1 MQSTISTWSV
11 SMSNRCIVRANVGYI
26 WSVVRASKRS
36 VELSVRVCSY
46 EAQVDNRSA
55 KCSVPWSV
63 HEVRIPNIYESRVT
77 CIMTVSVVV
86 NIQPT
91 NLANTSVSV
100 VDENVPNLTRPTMVI
115 VVNRNIFNLN
125 HSTKIIILYV
135 RIVVISRVECCCHVT
150 IAYRVGVL
158 IIGQVKVEFS
168 VRVHRKSHS
177 HLVKDK
183 SVCIAINRSVAI
195 LMCRNGC

>member
-1 MQSTISTWSV
+1 
-11 SMSNRCIVRANVGYI
+11 
-26 WSVVRASKRS
+26 
-36 VELSVRVCSY
+36 
-46 EAQVDNRSA
+46 
-55 KCSVPWSV
+55 
-63 HEVRIPNIYESRVT
+63 
-77 CIMTVSVVV
+77 MTVSVVV

-100 VDENVPNLTRPTMVI
+100 VDENIPNLTHPTIVI

-135 RIVVISRVECCCHVT
+135 RIIVVSRVECCCHVT
-150 IAYRVGVL
+150 IAYRVGAL
-158 IIGQVKVEFS
+158 IIGQVKVELS